1 MRIVI
6 MRGEEMMHQQRLFN
20 KVKLGSVVLLIVV
33 MAVSLLTAC
42 GTGKANQVE
51 PSQETAAPQE
61 SKQAA
66 ATDEP
71 GAEAATK
78 TVTDEQGHELVI
90 PSKPVKVF
98 APYMEDSLLSLGVTP
113 VAQWANGDKGQAYLQ
128 DRLQNVPTANFTGGL
143 PPSPEQIM
151 DFEPDL
157 IILHTAHYADNGV
170 YDNYSKIAPTYVFNN
185 AAGDLDSSITKLG
198 ELLGKE
204 EEAKQALADYAKKK
218 EEAKA
223 KLAPVTEGKN
233 AVLINFNAKGMYLI
247 GGNYFGGYVLS
258 HELGIGKSKLVETK
272 NSVDASLE
280 ILPEL
285 DADFIFT
292 IDYAGSGAANIKELT
307 DNEIWRS
314 MPAVKA
320 GHVYEVSDEYWTGGG
335 LIAYG
340 KIIDDVVGFLAP

>member
-1 MRIVI
+1 MFQKYSFLRK
-6 MRGEEMMHQQRLFN
+6 RL
-20 KVKLGSVVLLIVV
+20 KASGLSLLIIG
-33 MAVSLLTAC
+33 MALSLLSAC
-42 GTGKANQVE
+42 GSTKAENPAE
-51 PSQETAAPQE
+51 PSQTAAAVEE
-61 SKQAA
+61 SQA
-66 ATDEP
+66 P
-71 GAEAATK
+71 EASEAPEASVEVSATK

-90 PSKPVKVF
+90 PAKPLKVF

-113 VAQWANGDKGQAYLQ
+113 IAQWGNSGKGQAYLQ
-128 DRLQNVPTANFTGGL
+128 DRLKGVPTVEFSGGR

-157 IILHTAHYADNGV
+157 IILHTAHYADDGI
-170 YDNYSKIAPTYVFNN
+170 YEQYSKIAPTYVFVN
-185 AAGDLDSSITKLG
+185 AAGDLNSSITKLG
-198 ELLGKE
+198 ELLGKPA
-204 EEAKQALADYAKKK
+204 EAKQALGDYEQKK

-223 KLAPVTEGKN
+223 KLAPVADGKK

-258 HELGIGKSKLVETK
+258 HELGIGKSKLVEEK

-307 DNEIWRS
+307 DNAIWRS

-320 GHVYEVSDEYWTGGG
+320 GHVYAVSDEYWTGGG
-335 LIAYG
+335 LIAYS
-340 KIIDDVVGFLAP
+340 KIIDDIVRFLAP